1 MNKHDKHRVTPSTG
15 ARPGAGWRTAVS
27 AAVLVLCGSQA
38 AALSLGRIQGTPL
51 IGRTLQVSLPVTVNP
66 GEELCLRAELLQ
78 PEQPPIPL
86 SWRSE
91 PVAGEQV
98 LVRLSSNQ
106 LVQEPIVTVRVV
118 IGCTDQLTQGYV
130 LLAEPPVPSREGV
143 PVPLVLDRG
152 ENLPP
157 VRIAESSPAPAAPAR
172 APARRESRAA
182 PTVTA
187 PAAGGMRLDTTISLP
202 RPRAQ
207 AEAPAPKPRARGQ
220 ETARAPAPAPR
231 PERAPAGEGRPRLQV
246 DLLDF
251 AIDQAPAL
259 KMSGQLASAPV
270 GNATGGTA
278 SQPAGAASQ
287 PAGAASGAPVLS
299 RQEAGAA
306 WQQINA
312 SPEQRLAE
320 PSPELLAEIKA
331 LREQSKKQSEQ
342 LQKLNSERD
351 LMRDVFAGIAG
362 AIAVALSV
370 LLWRRSRE
378 GAGGPWWQRSRTQPA
393 SVHAAPDSQVDSSFP
408 EEEDSPVRVAPEP
421 DSEWSAPAPLRGGGT
436 GTAVV
441 NAKAAGK
448 ANFADSVLGRGRLP
462 SAEELL
468 DAQENANFFL
478 AVGQPEKAIELLESR
493 LIEHLGAS
501 PFLWMDLLDLCRKLN
516 RRDDYERVRKE
527 FQRAFAARLPRF
539 EDAELNTAGLEG
551 YPKAL
556 SRIELLWPSSKVLKE
571 IEKSLFEDPKPGSIM
586 FDLEASRD
594 LLLLYSIALEV
605 ETTREDGSAY
615 DKTALGALGDEGGDV
630 SPHTTQPVPLMALD
644 AKEEPPEP
652 QVDLDLDFSM
662 LDSSSALA
670 PTPAPALVEA
680 PAPAAE
686 ATAPAPDQPAQPP
699 EPAAPAPAE
708 AAANPHEIEWEAPE
722 LPAVQAEAPADVP
735 APAPDEPML
744 PELDL
749 GGVAAAARSAEPA
762 APTEQAPL
770 LDSLQLDELKLPDAP
785 APAEPPT
792 TTGGELALDFD
803 LEAGEGPT
811 ARPPSA

>member
-1 MNKHDKHRVTPSTG
+1 MNQKDKQQATASAGRRHAG
-15 ARPGAGWRTAVS
+15 GWRTTVS
-27 AAVLVLCGSQA
+27 AAVLLLCGTQA
-38 AALSLGRIQGTPL
+38 AALSLGRIQGTAL

-78 PEQPPIPL
+78 PETPPIPL

-91 PVAGEQV
+91 PIAGDQV

-106 LVQEPIVTVRVV
+106 LVQEPIVAVRVAV
-118 IGCTDQLTQGYV
+118 GCADQLTQGFV
-130 LLAEPPVPSREGV
+130 LLAEPPTPAREGL

-152 ENLPP
+152 GDLPP
-157 VRIAESSPAPAAPAR
+157 VRIAESSPPAAAPAP
-172 APARRESRAA
+172 APARRESRAPA
-182 PTVTA
+182 TA
-187 PAAGGMRLDTTISLP
+187 PSPGGMRLDTSISRP
-202 RPRAQ
+202 QPRAPS
-207 AEAPAPKPRARGQ
+207 AAAAPASRARSQ
-220 ETARAPAPAPR
+220 ESARAPAPTPR
-231 PERAPAGEGRPRLQV
+231 TERAPTGEGRPRLQV

-259 KMSGQLASAPV
+259 KMSGQLASGPV
-270 GNATGGTA
+270 GNAPGGSTPAGSA
-278 SQPAGAASQ
+278 SQTAGAAST
-287 PAGAASGAPVLS
+287 PAGTADGAPVLS

-306 WQQINA
+306 WQQVNA
-312 SPEQRLAE
+312 TPEQRLAA
-320 PSPELLAEIKA
+320 PSPELVAEIKA
-331 LREQSKKQSEQ
+331 LREQSRKQAEQ

-351 LMRDVFAGIAG
+351 LMRDVLAGIAG
-362 AIAVALSV
+362 AIAVALSL

-393 SVHAAPDSQVDSSFP
+393 SVHASPGPDSVVDSSFP
-408 EEEDSPVRVAPEP
+408 EEEDAPVRVAPEP
-421 DSEWSAPAPLRGGGT
+421 DSEWSTPAPLRPA

-441 NAKAAGK
+441 GANASGK
-448 ANFADSVLGRGRLP
+448 AHFGDSVLGRGRLP

-468 DAQENANFFL
+468 DVQENANFFL

-501 PFLWMDLLDLCRKLN
+501 PFLWMDLLDLCRKLD
-516 RRDDYERVRKE
+516 RREDYERVRKE

-605 ETTREDGSAY
+605 ETTREDGSPY
-615 DKTALGALGDEGGDV
+615 DRTAMAALDEDGE
-630 SPHTTQPVPLMALD
+630 PALTTQPVPLMALD
-644 AKEEPPEP
+644 VKDEVPEP
-652 QVDLDLDFSM
+652 AVDLDLDFSM
-662 LDSSSALA
+662 LDST
-670 PTPAPALVEA
+670 PPAPQ

-686 ATAPAPDQPAQPP
+686 P
-699 EPAAPAPAE
+699 EAAAPAT
-708 AAANPHEIEWEAPE
+708 AAAE
-722 LPAVQAEAPADVP
+722 VP
-735 APAPDEPML
+735 APAQDDPML

-749 GGVAAAARSAEPA
+749 GGLSTARAEPDA
-762 APTEQAPL
+762 ASTEQAPL
-770 LDSLQLDELKLPDAP
+770 LDALQLDELKLADAP
-785 APAEPPT
+785 APQEPPT
-792 TTGGELALDFD
+792 TTSGELALDFD
-803 LEAGEGPT
+803 LDRDAGQG
-811 ARPPSA
+811 RPPSA